1 MYVSTCN
8 RLAPANSI
16 RVKEANMHKGF
27 DSRLNQA
34 WWALRIGLGVGPFL
48 AGLDKYFNLL
58 TNWTKYVSPL
68 ALKILPFTG
77 QTFMHIVGV
86 IEMIVGLAIL
96 TKWTR
101 LGSYI
106 ASAWLL
112 VIALNLVST
121 GMFFDVAVRDL
132 EMALAAL
139 VLARMT
145 EVRRNALQGD
155 VLHEPSAKAVAA

>member
-1 MYVSTCN
+1 
-8 RLAPANSI
+8 
-16 RVKEANMHKGF
+16 MHKGF
-27 DSRLNQA
+27 DSRLDQA
-34 WWALRIGLGVGPFL
+34 WWALRIGLGAGPFL

-58 TNWTKYVSPL
+58 TNWTGYINPL
-68 ALKILPFTG
+68 FLKILPFSG
-77 QTFMHIVGV
+77 QTLMHIVGV

-101 LGSYI
+101 VGAYV

-112 VIALNLVST
+112 AIAINLVST
-121 GMFFDVAVRDL
+121 GMFFDIAVRDV

-145 EVRRNALQGD
+145 EVRSDALQND
-155 VLHEPSAKAVAA
+155 VPQERHTNAAVAA